1 MDPKRWKSLLE
12 TANVILH
19 GWSVQSRNYVLD
31 PLTCLMRLAMI
42 SFLPDGT
49 KISINQNRVTYSN
62 AGFFQGPV
70 RWVTGDTRDDLHNLH
85 NPIQKIGLW
94 YYIKD
99 PAFQYILR
107 KGILGLTKVKNSYSQ
122 QSIIR
127 HSLDHY
133 IGILEKSVIRESEQ
147 GSLKNLSSS
156 MMINFTDVQNKE
168 KLEKEHLERDRSE
181 KKVGKNKQR
190 KGKGSGG
197 GGGSGSA
204 GGGYDDDEEV
214 DIDDNGDEEGK
225 KSDKEKNDNDK
236 ETNLRESLLYRSF
249 QDLWNYR
256 QMMTIYYLYQE
267 LDRTDLDQTEK
278 DGIIQATELLLDLKE
293 KKVTEFIL
301 KMTTV
306 L

>member
-94 YYIKD
+94 YYVKD

-147 GSLKNLSSS
+147 GSIKNLSSS
-156 MMINFTDVQNKE
+156 MMINFTDVQSKE
-168 KLEKEHLERDRSE
+168 KLEKEHLERERSE

-190 KGKGSGG
+190 GG
-197 GGGSGSA
+197 GREGDGDGYGDGDGERKDEKKSGS
-204 GGGYDDDEEV
+204 
-214 DIDDNGDEEGK
+214 DN
-225 KSDKEKNDNDK
+225 KEKNDNDK
-236 ETNLRESLLYRSF
+236 ETILRESLLYRSF

-256 QMMTIYYLYQE
+256 QIMTIYYLYQE

-293 KKVTEFIL
+293 QKVTEFIL